1 MENPKQMGRFFRV
14 LKALWPR
21 RLVFASLFC
30 VSFVQN
36 NNNYYYEREREKKER
51 GFADAAREA
60 QTTHRIGFRFKRRRA
75 FVCVISCPLA
85 FVTSQK
91 DHRALSF
98 PLPPARERV
107 SE

>member
-36 NNNYYYEREREKKER
+36 NNNYYYERERGKKK
-51 GFADAAREA
+51 REA
-60 QTTHRIGFRFKRRRA
+60 LLTR
-75 FVCVISCPLA
+75 
-85 FVTSQK
+85 
-91 DHRALSF
+91 
-98 PLPPARERV
+98 RERPKLHIASV
-107 SE
+107 FVLKEEERSCV